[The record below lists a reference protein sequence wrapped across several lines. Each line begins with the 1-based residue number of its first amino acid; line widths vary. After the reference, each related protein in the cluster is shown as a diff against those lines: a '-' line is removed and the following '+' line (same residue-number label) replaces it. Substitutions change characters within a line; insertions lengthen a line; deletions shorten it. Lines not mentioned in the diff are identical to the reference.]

1 MVIVDMKMPD
11 RCGDCMAMR
20 CSKCILSDSKN
31 IMEYQANKTRP
42 EWCPVV
48 ADVSVIL
55 NKMNKSKEN
64 TRPLADNDEFF
75 KGRIRG
81 IEFTEELLNVF

>member
-1 MVIVDMKMPD
+1 MVLVDMPMPD
-11 RCGDCMAMR
+11 RCGNCIAMR
-20 CSKCILSDSKN
+20 CSRCILTSEN
-31 IMEYQANKTRP
+31 IMDYQANKTKP

-81 IEFTEELLNVF
+81 IEFAEELLNVF

>member
-31 IMEYQANKTRP
+31 VMEYQANKTRP
-42 EWCPVV
+42 EWCPVKGEV
-48 ADVSVIL
+48 
-55 NKMNKSKEN
+55 K
-64 TRPLADNDEFF
+64 DNG
-75 KGRIRG
+75 KG
-81 IEFTEELLNVF
+81 

>member
-1 MVIVDMKMPD
+1 MVLVDMPMPD
-11 RCGDCMAMR
+11 RCGNCIVMR
-20 CSKCILSDSKN
+20 CSRCLITSKN
-31 IMEYQANKTRP
+31 IMDYQANKTKP

-81 IEFTEELLNVF
+81 IEFAEELLNVF